1 MALGRLCEHPEV
13 VLRPVGQRDT
23 VLGMSTTQEP
33 TTTDERTIGQLVADA
48 SADLSAIVRSEVEL
62 AKVEIK
68 NDVTHAG
75 KGAGMFVG
83 AGVLGAYGFG
93 VLLLGLAWVIAIWL
107 PVWAGLLIVAGVLFL
122 IAGILALLGKGFIG
136 KVKGKPEKAIDN
148 AQKTVAAVKA
158 SA

>member
-1 MALGRLCEHPEV
+1 
-13 VLRPVGQRDT
+13 
-23 VLGMSTTQEP
+23 MSTTQEP
-33 TTTDERTIGQLVADA
+33 SPNDERTIGQLIADA
-48 SADLSAIVRSEVEL
+48 SADVSAIVRSEVEL

-68 NDVTHAG
+68 NDVVHAG

-93 VLLLGLAWVIAIWL
+93 LLLLGLAWVIAIWL

-122 IAGILALLGKGFIG
+122 VAGILAVLGKGQVG
-136 KVKGKPEKAIDN
+136 KVKGKPEKTIAN
-148 AQKTVAAVKA
+148 AQETVAAVKA

>member
-1 MALGRLCEHPEV
+1 
-13 VLRPVGQRDT
+13 
-23 VLGMSTTQEP
+23 MSTTQQP
-33 TTTDERTIGQLVADA
+33 TQDDERTIGQLVADA

-75 KGAGMFVG
+75 KGAGMFAG

-93 VLLLGLAWVIAIWL
+93 LLLLGLAWVIAIWL

-122 IAGILALLGKGFIG
+122 IAGILAVIGKGQIG
-136 KVKGKPEKAIDN
+136 KVKGKPEKTIDN
-148 AQKTVAAVKA
+148 AQKTVAAVKP
-158 SA
+158 SN